1 MRLVNYVAKFRHIL
15 EEASMSTSE
24 PRPVAN
30 YDPFPPGQ
38 NERKMTIEMEVEDM
52 GNMLRRAFTKGHG
65 SFTIYC
71 DEPPAIGGNSTAP
84 APLHYFAA
92 SILF

>member
-1 MRLVNYVAKFRHIL
+1 MAT
-15 EEASMSTSE
+15 ASSRAE
-24 PRPVAN
+24 PN
-30 YDPFPPGQ
+30 YDPFPPGGSH
-38 NERKMTIEMEVEDM
+38 RSMTIELEVEDM
-52 GNMLRRAFTKGHG
+52 GNMLRRAFTQGPG

-71 DEPPAIGGNSTAP
+71 DEPEAIGGNGTAP

>member
-1 MRLVNYVAKFRHIL
+1 MVV
-15 EEASMSTSE
+15 
-24 PRPVAN
+24 
-30 YDPFPPGQ
+30 
-38 NERKMTIEMEVEDM
+38 EMDVEDM
-52 GNMLRRAFTKGHG
+52 GNMLRRAFTKAHG

-71 DEPPAIGGNSTAP
+71 DEPDIIGGNGTAP

>member
-1 MRLVNYVAKFRHIL
+1 
-15 EEASMSTSE
+15 
-24 PRPVAN
+24 
-30 YDPFPPGQ
+30 
-38 NERKMTIEMEVEDM
+38 MEVEDM

-71 DEPPAIGGNSTAP
+71 DEPPAIGGNGTAP

>member
-1 MRLVNYVAKFRHIL
+1 M
-15 EEASMSTSE
+15 TSE
-24 PRPVAN
+24 AGKPEPN
-30 YDPFPPGQ
+30 YNPFPPGQ
-38 NERKMTIEMEVEDM
+38 SSRSTVIELDVEDM
-52 GNMLRRAFTKGHG
+52 GSMLRRAFTKGHG

-71 DEPPAIGGNSTAP
+71 DEPDTIGGNGTAP

>member
-1 MRLVNYVAKFRHIL
+1 MPGD
-15 EEASMSTSE
+15 SE
-24 PRPVAN
+24 RPEPN
-30 YDPFPPGQ
+30 FNPFQPGQ
-38 NERKMTIEMEVEDM
+38 TSRSTVTEVDVEDL
-52 GNMLRRAFTKGHG
+52 GNMLRRAFVGTNSK
-65 SFTIYC
+65 FTIYC